1 MSRRRLH
8 ENGAQDDI
16 LIRYNTRIYLV
27 FLLKLT
33 IMICFNLP
41 TMKFFIEESFKNK
54 VSIAYLLR
62 AVNSYIFLKRNL

>member
-16 LIRYNTRIYLV
+16 LIKYNIYLV

-33 IMICFNLP
+33 IMICFSLP
-41 TMKFFIEESFKNK
+41 TMKFFIEESFE
-54 VSIAYLLR
+54 
-62 AVNSYIFLKRNL
+62 NSQHRIFIVGN